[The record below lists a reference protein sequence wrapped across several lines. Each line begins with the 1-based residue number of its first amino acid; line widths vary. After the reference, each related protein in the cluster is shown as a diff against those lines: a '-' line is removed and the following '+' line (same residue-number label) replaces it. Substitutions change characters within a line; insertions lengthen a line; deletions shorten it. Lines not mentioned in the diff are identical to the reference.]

1 MMNDQQLLRYS
12 RHLLLPQLDI
22 DGQQALLDA
31 HVMIIGL
38 GGLGCPVLQYLA
50 ASGVGRLSLVDDDR
64 VELSNLQRQTA
75 HGSADIGLLKVESA
89 AAEVQRLNP
98 DVQVITHAVRAD
110 ADWLMAQ
117 LSAVGDAQEERVK
130 VDLVIDCSDN
140 SKVRYDLN
148 RACIAHS
155 VPWVSGAAVGLNG
168 QITLFDP
175 RQTDA
180 PCYRCLYPSLDNQQ
194 LSCAESGVLS
204 PLVGI
209 IGAMQALEALK
220 VLAGIGESL
229 SGRLL
234 TFDALQGEWRRW
246 GISRNPSCSDCQN

>member
-1 MMNDQQLLRYS
+1 MNDQQLLRYS

-98 DVQVITHAVRAD
+98 DVQVVAHALRAD
-110 ADWLMAQ
+110 ADWLMVQ
-117 LSAVGDAQEERVK
+117 LSAAGDAQEDRVK

-140 SKVRYDLN
+140 SKVRYALN

-168 QITLFDP
+168 QITVFDP
-175 RQTDA
+175 RQADA
-180 PCYRCLYPSLDNQQ
+180 PCYRCLYPSLDDQQ

-204 PLVGI
+204 PLVGV

-234 TFDALQGEWRRW
+234 TFDALQGEWRSW

>member
-1 MMNDQQLLRYS
+1 MNDQQLLRYS
-12 RHLLLPQLDI
+12 RHILLPQLDI

-75 HGSADIGLLKVESA
+75 HGSADIGLLKAESA

-98 DVQVITHAVRAD
+98 EVQVITHAVRAD
-110 ADWLMAQ
+110 ADWLAMHLA
-117 LSAVGDAQEERVK
+117 G
-130 VDLVIDCSDN
+130 VDLVVDCTDN
-140 SKVRYDLN
+140 SRVRYELN

-175 RQTDA
+175 RQADA

>member
-1 MMNDQQLLRYS
+1 VL
-12 RHLLLPQLDI
+12 
-22 DGQQALLDA
+22 
-31 HVMIIGL
+31 VIGA
-38 GGLGCPVLQYLA
+38 GGLGSPLILYLA
-50 ASGVGRLSLVDDDR
+50 AAGVGTIGIVDDDE
-64 VELSNLQRQTA
+64 VDLSNLQRQTA

-98 DVQVITHAVRAD
+98 DVQVVTHAVRAD

-168 QITLFDP
+168 QISLFDP

>member
-12 RHLLLPQLDI
+12 RHFLLPQLDI

-75 HGSADIGLLKVESA
+75 HGSADIGLLKAESA

-98 DVQVITHAVRAD
+98 DVQVVTHAVRAD
-110 ADWLMAQ
+110 ADWLAMHLA
-117 LSAVGDAQEERVK
+117 G
-130 VDLVIDCSDN
+130 VDLVVDCTDN
-140 SKVRYDLN
+140 SRVRYELN

-168 QITLFDP
+168 QITVFDP
-175 RQTDA
+175 RQADA
-180 PCYRCLYPSLDNQQ
+180 PCYRCLYPSLDDQQ

-204 PLVGI
+204 PLVGV
-209 IGAMQALEALK
+209 IGAMQALEAVK

>member
-1 MMNDQQLLRYS
+1 MNDQQLLRYS
-12 RHLLLPQLDI
+12 RHILLPQLDI

-75 HGSADIGLLKVESA
+75 HGSADIGLLKAESA

-98 DVQVITHAVRAD
+98 EVQVITHAVRAD
-110 ADWLMAQ
+110 ADWLAMHLA
-117 LSAVGDAQEERVK
+117 G
-130 VDLVIDCSDN
+130 VDLVVDCTDN
-140 SKVRYDLN
+140 SRVRYELN
-148 RACIAHS
+148 RACIARS

-175 RQTDA
+175 RQADA
-180 PCYRCLYPSLDNQQ
+180 PCYRCLYPSLDDQQ

-204 PLVGI
+204 PLVGV

>member
-1 MMNDQQLLRYS
+1 MNDQQLLRYS
-12 RHLLLPQLDI
+12 RHILLPQLDI

-75 HGSADIGLLKVESA
+75 HGSADIGLLKAESA

-98 DVQVITHAVRAD
+98 EVQVITHAVRAD
-110 ADWLMAQ
+110 ADWLAMHLA
-117 LSAVGDAQEERVK
+117 G
-130 VDLVIDCSDN
+130 VDLVVDCTDN
-140 SKVRYDLN
+140 SRVRYELN
-148 RACIAHS
+148 RACIARS

-175 RQTDA
+175 RQADA

-204 PLVGI
+204 PLVGV
-209 IGAMQALEALK
+209 IGAMQALEAVK

>member
-12 RHLLLPQLDI
+12 RHILLPQLDI

-75 HGSADIGLLKVESA
+75 HGSADIGLLKAESA

-98 DVQVITHAVRAD
+98 EVQVITHAVRAD
-110 ADWLMAQ
+110 ADWLAMHLA
-117 LSAVGDAQEERVK
+117 G
-130 VDLVIDCSDN
+130 VDLVVDCTDN
-140 SKVRYDLN
+140 SRVRYELN
-148 RACIAHS
+148 RACIARS

-175 RQTDA
+175 RQADA

>member
-1 MMNDQQLLRYS
+1 MNDQQLLRYS
-12 RHLLLPQLDI
+12 RHILLPQLDI

-75 HGSADIGLLKVESA
+75 HGSADIGLLKAESA

-98 DVQVITHAVRAD
+98 EVQVITHAVRAD
-110 ADWLMAQ
+110 ADWLAMHLA
-117 LSAVGDAQEERVK
+117 G
-130 VDLVIDCSDN
+130 VDLVVDCTDN
-140 SKVRYDLN
+140 SRVRYELN
-148 RACIAHS
+148 RACIARS

-175 RQTDA
+175 RQADA